1 VNWITLEGSAHDI
14 TGQPIPLHL
23 LPEDIAAAI
32 QDMTVQTR
40 GDVKLYEFR
49 FCDRNSALDKLMK
62 HLGLYE
68 KDNRQA
74 GDGLV
79 SLMNAVHGG
88 GSRLPTK
95 E

>member
-1 VNWITLEGSAHDI
+1 
-14 TGQPIPLHL
+14 
-23 LPEDIAAAI
+23 
-32 QDMTVQTR
+32 MY
-40 GDVKLYEFR
+40 KFR

-68 KDNRQA
+68 KHNRQTGNA
-74 GDGLV
+74 IGE
-79 SLMNAVHGG
+79 LMAAVHGG